1 MKYTV
6 EKIEKIQIKL
16 RSMPTVEKDKAEIN
30 RRESVKML
38 AKEIGELQKR
48 GYTLEQIAHLLRDE
62 GLAVATPTLK
72 SYLQR
77 AKSSTVKNKR
87 NPAPPAAPGDT
98 PPAPTAAARQAAA
111 KPNKTRSGFIAK
123 SDSLEI

>member
-1 MKYTV
+1 
-6 EKIEKIQIKL
+6 
-16 RSMPTVEKDKAEIN
+16 MPTVEKEKAEIN
-30 RRESVKML
+30 RRESVRML

-48 GYTLEQIAHLLRDE
+48 GYTLEQIAHLLKDE

-77 AKSSTVKNKR
+77 AKSTTVKNKR

-98 PPAPTAAARQAAA
+98 PPAPTAASRQATT
-111 KPNKTRSGFIAK
+111 KPGKPRSGFVAK
-123 SDSLEI
+123 ADSLEI